1 MHIFKKSLFS
11 LAILA
16 SFSGSA
22 LALTAANTTIN
33 NTATLSYDVGGT
45 TQAAIGS
52 SPTGNSLG
60 GGTPTSFVVDRV
72 VDLTVTAG
80 SNVDVVPSGS
90 VVTPMGITYNLANTG
105 NDTETFDIAINPA
118 ITATNDD
125 FDTSNCSVTSV
136 GANGTLATATSIT
149 LEKETN
155 TTVTITCDIPVTGS
169 TVSNNSTS
177 DVELKATAQTA
188 ATALTTA
195 DDPDTVETVY
205 ADDAANN
212 NTSDTVARNGAHAA
226 LNTYKIQTADLSLV
240 KTSEIICDPY
250 NGTNNPKRIP
260 GAIIKYTITV
270 ANSSDANATAEN
282 VTITDPI
289 QTDMT
294 YIDSAPTDGSNACSS
309 STITA
314 STTTT
319 SGSGTITATG
329 SDTGGSTITSKTLSM
344 GPDTEAS
351 VVFYTTVN

>member
-1 MHIFKKSLFS
+1 M
-11 LAILA
+11 ILRP
-16 SFSGSA
+16 
-22 LALTAANTTIN
+22 LIL
-33 NTATLSYDVGGT
+33 
-45 TQAAIGS
+45 
-52 SPTGNSLG
+52 
-60 GGTPTSFVVDRV
+60 
-72 VDLTVTAG
+72 
-80 SNVDVVPSGS
+80 
-90 VVTPMGITYNLANTG
+90 
-105 NDTETFDIAINPA
+105 PA
-118 ITATNDD
+118 ITATNDN
-125 FDTSNCSVTSV
+125 FDTSNCSVTSA
-136 GANGTLATATSIT
+136 GTNGILATSIT

-155 TTVTITCDIPVTGS
+155 TTVTITCDIPV
-169 TVSNNSTS
+169 
-177 DVELKATAQTA
+177 
-188 ATALTTA
+188 
-195 DDPDTVETVY
+195 
-205 ADDAANN
+205 
-212 NTSDTVARNGAHAA
+212 
-226 LNTYKIQTADLSLV
+226 TADLSLV

-319 SGSGTITATG
+319 SGPGTITATG